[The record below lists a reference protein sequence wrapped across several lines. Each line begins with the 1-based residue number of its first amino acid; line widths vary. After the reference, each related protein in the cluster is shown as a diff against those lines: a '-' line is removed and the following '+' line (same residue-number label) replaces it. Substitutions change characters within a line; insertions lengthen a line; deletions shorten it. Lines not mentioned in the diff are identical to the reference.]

1 MMDPK
6 DFVLLAMLAMGAEIQ
21 GKTKFQKTVY
31 FLGLMT
37 GCIDDLGY
45 RAHFYGPYSDEVA
58 DAIGWLS
65 TIGAVNLTSSSGGM
79 MDRSGF
85 EVRRYDYRFN
95 DEGKRFAEVTSSRYP
110 DLWKKLQDAAGL
122 MKRAGELDYMKL
134 SIAAKT
140 YFMLQETNGQAS
152 ESGLARL
159 ASRFGWDVT
168 LDQVKDAVTYLR
180 GIDLLPAQQQA

>member
-1 MMDPK
+1 MDSK
-6 DFVLLAMLAMGAEIQ
+6 DFVLLAMLAMGGEIQ

-65 TIGAVNLTSSSGGM
+65 TIGAVNLTSSSGGTV
-79 MDRSGF
+79 DRSGF

-95 DEGKRFAEVTSSRYP
+95 EEGQRFAEVTSSRYP
-110 DLWKKLQDAAGL
+110 DFWKRLQNAADFL
-122 MKRAGELDYMKL
+122 KRAGDLDYMKL

-152 ESGLARL
+152 ESDPARL
-159 ASRFGWDVT
+159 ASRFGWEVT
-168 LDQVKDAVTYLR
+168 LDQVKDAVAYLGR
-180 GIDLLPAQQQA
+180 INLLPAQRQA